1 MAKLKI
7 YKIWQEEHNDWD
19 TYDSAI
25 VCAESEEEAKRMRL
39 SIEERDLKELYPNCQ
54 YASWVIPEMVKV
66 EYIGEA
72 KEGLKKGVIVAS
84 YNAG

>member
-39 SIEERDLKELYPNCQ
+39 SI
-54 YASWVIPEMVKV
+54 
-66 EYIGEA
+66 
-72 KEGLKKGVIVAS
+72 
-84 YNAG
+84 